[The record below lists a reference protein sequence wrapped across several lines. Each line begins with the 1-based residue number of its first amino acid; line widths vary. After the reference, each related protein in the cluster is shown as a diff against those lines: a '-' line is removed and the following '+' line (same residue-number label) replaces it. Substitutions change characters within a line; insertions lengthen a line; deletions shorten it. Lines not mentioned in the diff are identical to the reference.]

1 MNKKKIMS
9 LIMALVMLV
18 GVFSPLTAFADNTSE
33 PAKPDATHKTK
44 VNIHKVLMDKDA
56 YKGWPEKGKEHDGS
70 EIKNITDYFGTKAK
84 LIAGVQFDIYR
95 EAKANEPEGTEKVK
109 GSAIA
114 SSVFEADKEYV
125 LVKSVKTE
133 GDTNPKATATL
144 EDGTYYVAE
153 NKEKSTYTGTEGEK
167 LTGMKAVPFKLV
179 LPAAMPDGKK
189 NYDEK
194 DELNIY
200 PKNTEDKVVATKDF
214 AKESTE
220 TTTKLGNE
228 QVKSKKLNTTEKD
241 PAYENYLAEKDKV
254 NQTVGKEVPYIV
266 KTKIPKDAVLTNLNW
281 SDLMDKGLTFNKNS
295 LSVKIVTDKEIIKD
309 GKIQDAYKNWFT
321 LTNGESGFTLE
332 ATPDGLKE
340 INKLAA
346 SGEVEFKLNYSA
358 TVNEKAVVDTPMDN
372 HITVDYGNKPDGG
385 FEVKNKTKVKVEKT
399 WAKGQAPLD
408 AKVKYFLID
417 KETGEVIDQVEKSG
431 KDLTHE
437 FTGLDSSKT
446 YIVKE
451 VYDGYRPSYEATTDG
466 VKITNTKT
474 PTTIVPTPPKVETY
488 GKKFVKT
495 NKDDTKKDKNELSR
509 LGGAEFVVKTP
520 EGKFLALKDAT
531 TQKTNKDAYETA
543 QDNYTKAMDEAN
555 KILAKSED
563 QRSEAEK
570 AKLTTLQ
577 GEESVN
583 GSLKALQ
590 KTRDEAYKKL
600 KIQWTTVDKQDD
612 AFKFTSNNDGQFEV
626 MGLEQGEYTLVET
639 KAPAGYAVPSNPD
652 FKFKVGPKTASE
664 REVNIKYEKN
674 DAANNAMVIENT
686 KVTIPQTGGM
696 GTVLFTVVG
705 ISLMAG
711 AVVAMKR
718 NREEA

>member
-33 PAKPDATHKTK
+33 PPKPGAKHKTT
-44 VNIHKVLMDKDA
+44 VNIHKVLMDKEEKV
-56 YKGWPEKGKEHDGS
+56 KGTEETLWSKFPKEHDGS
-70 EIKNITDYFGTKAK
+70 KITDIQGYFGASAK
-84 LIAGVQFDIYR
+84 LIAGVQFDIYK
-95 EAKANEPEGTEKVK
+95 EGSQSDQGAKL
-109 GSAIA
+109 GSEIA
-114 SSVFEADKEYV
+114 SSVFEASKYYV

-133 GDTNPKATATL
+133 GDPAKAEVTL

-153 NKEKSTYTGTEGEK
+153 NKKESTYLGEKGEK

-179 LPAAMPDGKK
+179 LPIAMPDGKK
-189 NYDEK
+189 NYDEN
-194 DELNIY
+194 DPLNIY

-214 AKESTE
+214 AKKSDEDA
-220 TTTKLGNE
+220 TTKT
-228 QVKSKKLNTTEKD
+228 KKLNATEND
-241 PAYENYLAEKDKV
+241 PDYKKYLDEKETV

-281 SDLMDKGLTFNKNS
+281 SDLMDKGLTYNDKS
-295 LSVKIVTDKEIIKD
+295 LNVTISPDKEIIKA
-309 GKIQDAYKNWFT
+309 GQIQTAYTTWFT
-321 LTNGESGFTLE
+321 LTKGVSGFTLE
-332 ATPDGLKE
+332 ATPAGLKE

-346 SGEVEFKLNYSA
+346 AGEVEFKLNYSA

-385 FEVKNKTKVKVEKT
+385 FEVTNKTKVKVTKK
-399 WAKGQAPLD
+399 WATGTAPAN

-417 KETGEVIDQVEKSG
+417 KTTGEVVDQVEKSG
-431 KDLTHE
+431 SDLTHE
-437 FTGLDSSKT
+437 FTGLDASKT
-446 YIVKE
+446 YTVKE
-451 VYDGYRPSYEATTDG
+451 VVNGYRPTYKATNDG
-466 VKITNTKT
+466 VEVTNTST

-488 GKKFVKT
+488 GKKFVKG
-495 NKDDTKKDKNELSR
+495 NGDKTQR

-520 EGKFLALKDAT
+520 AGKYLTIKDAAKSLADKSAF
-531 TQKTNKDAYETA
+531 KTADKAYTEA
-543 QDNYTKAMDEAN
+543 IDKAN
-555 KILAKSED
+555 KILAKPED

-570 AKLTTLQ
+570 NELKTLQ
-577 GEESVN
+577 DKTEGAA
-583 GSLKALQ
+583 GSLLTLQ
-590 KTRDEAYKKL
+590 KARDKAYEDL
-600 KIQWTTVDKQDD
+600 NMEWTETDDEKQ
-612 AFKFTSNNDGQFEV
+612 AFVFTSNNNGQFEV
-626 MGLEQGEYTLVET
+626 MGLEQGEYTLKEI
-639 KAPAGYAVPSNPD
+639 KAPAGYAVPSNPE
-652 FKFKVGPKTASE
+652 KTFKVGPNTAST
-664 REVNIKYEKN
+664 VDVDFKYVGTET
-674 DAANNAMVIENT
+674 DNNAKFIENT

>member
-33 PAKPDATHKTK
+33 PPKPGAKHKTT
-44 VNIHKVLMDKDA
+44 VNIHKVLMDKEEKV
-56 YKGWPEKGKEHDGS
+56 KGTEETLWSKFPKEHDGS
-70 EIKNITDYFGTKAK
+70 KITDIQGYFGASAK

-95 EAKANEPEGTEKVK
+95 EAKADEPQGTTKVK

-114 SSVFEADKEYV
+114 SSVFEAEKEYV
-125 LVKSVKTE
+125 LVKSVTTT
-133 GDTNPKATATL
+133 GDPAKATATL

-153 NKEKSTYTGTEGEK
+153 NKEKSTYVGEKGEK

-179 LPAAMPDGKK
+179 LPIAMPDGKK

-194 DELNIY
+194 DALNIY

-214 AKESTE
+214 AKQTDEEATLK
-220 TTTKLGNE
+220 T
-228 QVKSKKLNTTEKD
+228 KKLNNKDNDPDYKKYLDEK
-241 PAYENYLAEKDKV
+241 ETV

-281 SDLMDKGLTFNKNS
+281 SDLMDKGLTYNEKS
-295 LSVKIVTDKEIIKD
+295 LNVKMGEKEIIKA
-309 GKIQDAYKNWFT
+309 GEIQTDYTTWFK
-321 LTNGESGFTLE
+321 LTKGVSGYTLE
-332 ATPDGLKE
+332 ATETGLKE
-340 INKLAA
+340 INKLAKTA
-346 SGEVEFKLNYSA
+346 EVEFKLNYSA

-372 HITVDYGNKPDGG
+372 HIVVDYGNKPDGG
-385 FEVKNKTKVKVEKT
+385 FEVTGKTKVKVTKT
-399 WAKGQAPLD
+399 WASGKAPAN

-417 KETGEVIDQVEKSG
+417 KATGEVIDQVEKSG
-431 KDLTHE
+431 NDLTHE
-437 FTGLDSSKT
+437 FTGLDANKT

-451 VYDGYRPSYEATTDG
+451 VYDGYRPSYEKTDDG
-466 VKITNTKT
+466 VKITNTST

-488 GKKFVKT
+488 GKKFVKG
-495 NKDDTKKDKNELSR
+495 NADKSQR

-520 EGKFLALKDAT
+520 AGKYLTIKDAAKSLADKSAF
-531 TQKTNKDAYETA
+531 KTADKAYTEA
-543 QDNYTKAMDEAN
+543 IDKAN
-555 KILAKSED
+555 KILAKPED

-570 AKLTTLQ
+570 TELAKLQSKTEGAEGSLLTLQ
-577 GEESVN
+577 KARDKAYEDLNMEWTETDEE
-583 GSLKALQ
+583 
-590 KTRDEAYKKL
+590 
-600 KIQWTTVDKQDD
+600 KQ
-612 AFKFTSNNDGQFEV
+612 AFVFTSNNDGQFEV
-626 MGLEQGEYTLVET
+626 MGLEQGEYTLKEI
-639 KAPAGYAVPSNPD
+639 KAPAGYAVPSNPERT
-652 FKFKVGPKTASE
+652 FKVGPKTAST
-664 REVNIKYEKN
+664 VDVDFKYVGTET
-674 DAANNAMVIENT
+674 DNNAKFIENT

-711 AVVAMKR
+711 AVIAMKR

>member
-1 MNKKKIMS
+1 MNKKKILS

-109 GSAIA
+109 GSVIA

-133 GDTNPKATATL
+133 GDTNPKATAIL

-214 AKESTE
+214 SKESTLE
-220 TTTKLGNE
+220 NKTNT
-228 QVKSKKLNTTEKD
+228 KKLNDTDKD
-241 PAYENYLAEKDKV
+241 PAYENYKAEKDKV
-254 NQTVGKEVPYIV
+254 NQTVGKTVPYIV
-266 KTKIPKDAVLTNLNW
+266 KTKIPQNAVLKYLNW
-281 SDLMDKGLTFNKNS
+281 SDLMDKGLTYNQKS
-295 LSVKIVTDKEIIKD
+295 LNVKIGTDKEIIKD
-309 GKIQDAYKNWFT
+309 GEIQEAYKEWFT
-321 LTNGESGFTLE
+321 LTPNASGFTLE
-332 ATPDGLKE
+332 ATETGLKE
-340 INKLAA
+340 IAKLAKD
-346 SGEVEFKLNYSA
+346 GEVEFKLNYSA
-358 TVNEKAVVDTPMDN
+358 TVNEDAVVDKPMDN
-372 HITVDYGNKPDGG
+372 HITVDYGNKPDSG
-385 FEVKNKTKVKVEKT
+385 FDVTGKTEIKVTKE
-399 WAKGQAPLD
+399 WAEGNAPAD
-408 AKVKYFLID
+408 AEVKYFLID
-417 KETGEVIDQVEKSG
+417 KDTGKVVDQATVKGPKFEY
-431 KDLTHE
+431 TFE
-437 FTGLDSSKT
+437 ELDENKT
-446 YIVKE
+446 YTVKE
-451 VYDGYRPSYEATTDG
+451 VYDGYRPNYEATADG
-466 VKITNTKT
+466 VKVTNNET

-495 NKDDTKKDKNELSR
+495 NSEADETIER
-509 LGGAEFVVKTP
+509 LQGAQFIVKTSDDKYL
-520 EGKFLALKDAT
+520 GLKDAK
-531 TQKTNKDAYETA
+531 TQKTNKEAYDKAQAEYIEAVEKKADDIEAKKTA
-543 QDNYTKAMDEAN
+543 
-555 KILAKSED
+555 
-563 QRSEAEK
+563 
-570 AKLTTLQ
+570 
-577 GEESVN
+577 
-583 GSLKALQ
+583 
-590 KTRDEAYKKL
+590 RDEAFKKL
-600 KIQWTTVDKQDD
+600 KMQWDYVDKDD
-612 AFKFTSNNDGQFEV
+612 AFVFTSNKDGQFEV
-626 MGLEQGEYTLVET
+626 MGLEQGTYTLVEI
-639 KAPAGYAVPSNPD
+639 KAPAGYAVPSNPEKT
-652 FKFKVGPKTASE
+652 FEVGPNTAST
-664 REVNIKYEKN
+664 VGTNIDYVKDSKAN
-674 DAANNAMVIENT
+674 DAMRITNT

-696 GTVLFTVVG
+696 GTVLFTIVG